1 MTLLIHEILHLLVGI
16 VLGLLLT
23 RVGNRPGVLSWTLLS
38 SLLIDVDHIVDYLRT
53 VGPRWDASALTT
65 GSYFA
70 SSGRVMV
77 LLHSWE
83 LAVAMVMIG
92 LIAGDRKYSIPL
104 LGLGVGMIGHLF
116 VDQITYSQPWATY
129 FLVVRWLHGFADPL
143 YW

>member
-16 VLGLLLT
+16 VLGLLLA
-23 RVGNRPGVLSWTLLS
+23 RVGQWRGVLPWTLLS

-53 VGPRWDASALTT
+53 VGPHWDTGALTT

-70 SSGRVMV
+70 SSGRAMV

-83 LAVAMVMIG
+83 LAVVMVVIG
-92 LIAGDRKYSIPL
+92 LIVGDRKYGVPL

-116 VDQITYSQPWATY
+116 VDQITYNQPWAAY

>member
-1 MTLLIHEILHLLVGI
+1 MTLLIQEIVHLLVGTA
-16 VLGLLLT
+16 LGLLVA
-23 RVGNRPGVLSWTLLS
+23 RVGKWRGVLSWALLS
-38 SLLIDVDHIVDYLRT
+38 SLLIDVDHIVDYLWT
-53 VGPRWDASALTT
+53 VGPHWDARALTT

-83 LAVAMVMIG
+83 LAVVMVVIG
-92 LIAGDRKYSIPL
+92 LIVGDKKYSVPL

-116 VDQITYSQPWATY
+116 VDQIWYKQPWATY
-129 FLVVRWLHGFADPL
+129 FLVVRWLHGFADPR

>member
-16 VLGLLLT
+16 MLGLFLT
-23 RVGNRPGVLSWTLLS
+23 RVGKLDRVLTWTLFS
-38 SLLIDVDHIVDYLRT
+38 SLLLDIDHIVDYLRT
-53 VGPRWDASALTT
+53 VGPRWDANALTT

-83 LAVAMVMIG
+83 LAVAMLMIG
-92 LIAGDRKYSIPL
+92 LVFGDRKYSAPL

-116 VDQITYSQPWATY
+116 VDQITYNQPWSAY
-129 FLVVRWLHGFADPL
+129 FLVARWLHGFADPL